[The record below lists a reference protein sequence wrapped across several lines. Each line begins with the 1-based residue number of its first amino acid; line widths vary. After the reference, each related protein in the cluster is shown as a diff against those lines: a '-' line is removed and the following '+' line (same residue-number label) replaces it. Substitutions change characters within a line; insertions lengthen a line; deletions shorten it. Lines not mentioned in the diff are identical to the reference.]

1 MCTHTCT
8 HVYAYTSKHTHRA
21 FAFLSSQQK
30 KNTHK
35 QCRDL
40 EASWEQLEDVKNG
53 RGKTMSEKDIHKL
66 EKSCRKMEEALVK
79 SDREYRDSNLK
90 TEEARLTWEAAMYKC
105 CQVRF

>member
-1 MCTHTCT
+1 MWFVDCSCIHS
-8 HVYAYTSKHTHRA
+8 HVTSPLR
-21 FAFLSSQQK
+21 FVFLSSQQK

-40 EASWEQLEDVKNG
+40 ESSWEQLEDVKNG

-105 CQVRF
+105 CQVC